1 MTKQSGKKERC
12 CRHCYTQHSAVVER
26 FTAAELSPSDVQPP
40 PPGAGPQPPPEPASY
55 IPTPRVTGEKKKHVY
70 SLISQMSTCTDSLLV
85 YVSDPHSSCKQKWKF
100 SWGRRTETFTV
111 NSCAIDKWGRWWHF
125 HSEKNAVW
133 LKFRKKKNKLRHSS
147 QFSPV
152 TFFLFNACMIF
163 YLLQTAHCSLLHLIC
178 FIYLFTLSVRS

>member
-40 PPGAGPQPPPEPASY
+40 PPGAGPQPPPEPAPY

-85 YVSDPHSSCKQKWKF
+85 YVSDAHSSCKQKWKF

-133 LKFRKKKNKLRHSS
+133 LKFRKKNPNCVIRLNSVLLH
-147 QFSPV
+147 FS
-152 TFFLFNACMIF
+152 FLMLMIF

-178 FIYLFTLSVRS
+178 YIYLFTLSVRS

>member
-70 SLISQMSTCTDSLLV
+70 SLISQMSTCTDSFLV

-111 NSCAIDKWGRWWHF
+111 NSCANGEDDDIFIQRKTQFGSN
-125 HSEKNAVW
+125 SEK
-133 LKFRKKKNKLRHSS
+133 KKPNCVIRLNS
-147 QFSPV
+147 V
-152 TFFLFNACMIF
+152 
-163 YLLQTAHCSLLHLIC
+163 LLHFSFLMLAWF
-178 FIYLFTLSVRS
+178 FIYSRLHIVLCCI